1 MGLLDRRSGCRLV
14 LCALRSQWTAVAALV
29 LTCPVAANAAQSVAA
44 VENAF
49 ADFNDA
55 QGAVSLIDSDP
66 QRYTQFERKSRAEW
80 QQLYVARRADLSAAL
95 GKHPAALSRED
106 QRAMTVMRAAVR
118 ESSATPDSLAPT
130 GHCADAR
137 RTRQPLR
144 TLQQSLYACF
154 SELANNLQFEGTTV
168 TRVAAFELLTRMP
181 EPERRKALFLA
192 FVPLWQAVNGADQPD
207 SPYRRMIGQ
216 ASAAARTGGS
226 PVDEAAR
233 TIEVPVAELERWLQ
247 VVLEAWRLAN
257 PDTPQ
262 EPWDYRFAAGAA
274 ERELAAAVPR
284 KDLQSLNQRF
294 YVDLGLDL
302 AQARVLYDLDP
313 RPGKAPLAYT
323 DYIRRGR
330 QLASGWQSTLVRVS
344 ANYEHG
350 GLGPLNEFVHENGHA
365 AHMLALHTRPAFM
378 DLGDPLFYEAFADVP
393 AWSVYEPRWQD
404 KYLGKHASESASLRA
419 RYAAVMLDVAWA
431 LFECRMLREAAADP
445 NAVWTAITSRYLHI
459 TPHPELAWWAVRVQL
474 VDKPGYMVN
483 YGLGAIITADLR
495 QRISSQLGPFDS
507 GEPRW
512 FGWLADNLLKSGE
525 EQPTAVQLRQFLGRG
540 VTAQA
545 LLDDLRRIAPAAE

>member
-1 MGLLDRRSGCRLV
+1 MGLPRNGRRLV
-14 LCALRSQWTAVAALV
+14 LSPLRSPWIAVAAMV
-29 LTCPVAANAAQSVAA
+29 LTCPVAAGAAQSVAA

-95 GKHPAALSRED
+95 GKHLAGLSRED

-130 GHCADAR
+130 GHCAAAR

-154 SELANNLQFEGTTV
+154 SELANNLQFEGATV

-192 FVPLWQAVNGADQPD
+192 FVPLWQAVNGTDQPD

-216 ASAAARTGGS
+216 ASAEARTGGS
-226 PVDEAAR
+226 AVDAAAR

-247 VVLEAWRLAN
+247 VALEAWRLAN
-257 PDTPQ
+257 PDIPQ
-262 EPWDYRFAAGAA
+262 EPWDYRFTAGAA

-294 YVDLGLDL
+294 YGDLGLDL

-330 QLASGWQSTLVRVS
+330 ELARGWQPTLVRVS
-344 ANYEHG
+344 ASYEHG

-404 KYLGKHASESASLRA
+404 KYLGKHANESASLRA

-431 LFECRMLREAAADP
+431 LFECRMLREPAADP

-483 YGLGAIITADLR
+483 YGLGAIITAD
-495 QRISSQLGPFDS
+495 
-507 GEPRW
+507 PRAR
-512 FGWLADNLLKSGE
+512 GY
-525 EQPTAVQLRQFLGRG
+525 TAG
-540 VTAQA
+540 
-545 LLDDLRRIAPAAE
+545 AAR

>member
-1 MGLLDRRSGCRLV
+1 MGLLDRRNGCRLV
-14 LCALRSQWTAVAALV
+14 LSALRSQWTAVATLV

-66 QRYTQFERKSRAEW
+66 QRYTQFEGKSRAEW
-80 QQLYVARRADLSAAL
+80 QQLYVALRADLSAAL

-106 QRAMTVMRAAVR
+106 QRAITVMRAAVR

-130 GHCADAR
+130 GHCTDAR

-154 SELANNLQFEGTTV
+154 SELANNLQFEGATV

-216 ASAAARTGGS
+216 TSAEARTGGS

-274 ERELAAAVPR
+274 ERELAAAVPL

-330 QLASGWQSTLVRVS
+330 QLASGWQPTLVRVS

-431 LFECRMLREAAADP
+431 LFECRMLREPAADP

-495 QRISSQLGPFDS
+495 QRITSQFGPFDS

-512 FGWLADNLLKSGE
+512 FAWLADNLLKNGE

-540 VTAQA
+540 VTPQA